1 MSNAEIIAIQ
11 NTIISNMAQINADL
25 HERLA
30 QYSEV
35 AKREVVENRAAIS
48 KLESDTKKLLFC
60 LEDCGVYEKGGNQ

>member
-1 MSNAEIIAIQ
+1 MSNAEIIAMQ

-25 HERLA
+25 HERLL

-35 AKREVVENRAAIS
+35 AKCEVMENPAAIS

-60 LEDCGVYEKGGNQ
+60 LSDCGVFEEGGNP

>member
-1 MSNAEIIAIQ
+1 
-11 NTIISNMAQINADL
+11 MAQINADL

-35 AKREVVENRAAIS
+35 AKCEVVENRAAIS

>member
-1 MSNAEIIAIQ
+1 MSDAEIIAMQ

-25 HERLA
+25 HEKLA

-35 AKREVVENRAAIS
+35 AKCEVIENRAAIS

-60 LEDCGVYEKGGNQ
+60 LKECGVYEEGGNP